1 MGSAAPAGAGRSI
14 EELMSTLEAWRGIAT
29 RGAERA
35 WPVRWARGAG
45 ACCRVVIDAAA
56 TLGRF
61 TAGVGLVRIHCL
73 LAGHGDRFVREPGRL
88 RLQCEVCGRSTQGWT
103 IATSPPRVA
112 SPLTRANLQGARRS
126 TSRGSR

>member
-103 IATSPPRVA
+103 IATSPRSVA
-112 SPLTRANLQGARRS
+112 RNRYTARHAM
-126 TSRGSR
+126 